1 MMWRGAK
8 EDLIALLEVHRER
21 FRLSVDWGGD
31 SEGYQVTPDEV
42 LGAIQSAMTWEK
54 KIQTKR
60 QFVSHLKAQ
69 IKEQEEWG
77 ASHPDYMDSFMRTYL
92 DHLRDMIRRAK
103 GFDFVMKVDFGD
115 NHGDYQGGN
124 LGNCM
129 DYEGRNI
136 YLVDEN
142 LFYTTEQN
150 R

>member
-1 MMWRGAK
+1 
-8 EDLIALLEVHRER
+8 
-21 FRLSVDWGGD
+21 
-31 SEGYQVTPDEV
+31 
-42 LGAIQSAMTWEK
+42 
-54 KIQTKR
+54 
-60 QFVSHLKAQ
+60 
-69 IKEQEEWG
+69 
-77 ASHPDYMDSFMRTYL
+77 MRTYL